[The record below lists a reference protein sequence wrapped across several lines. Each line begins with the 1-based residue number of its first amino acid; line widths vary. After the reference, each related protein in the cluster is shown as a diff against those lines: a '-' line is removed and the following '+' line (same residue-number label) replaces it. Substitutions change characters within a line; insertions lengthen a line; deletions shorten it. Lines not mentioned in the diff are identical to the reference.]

1 MNTSAWKKAIFFFC
15 CLCCITAILGSA
27 DFAFSHIDHSCM
39 GSGCPA
45 CAQLQETVK
54 LLRFFGVSLIF
65 VLFAAAFKRIAAYGA
80 SFIIVIPPFLTG
92 ILLKVRFNT

>member
-1 MNTSAWKKAIFFFC
+1 M
-15 CLCCITAILGSA
+15 
-27 DFAFSHIDHSCM
+27 
-39 GSGCPA
+39 
-45 CAQLQETVK
+45 K